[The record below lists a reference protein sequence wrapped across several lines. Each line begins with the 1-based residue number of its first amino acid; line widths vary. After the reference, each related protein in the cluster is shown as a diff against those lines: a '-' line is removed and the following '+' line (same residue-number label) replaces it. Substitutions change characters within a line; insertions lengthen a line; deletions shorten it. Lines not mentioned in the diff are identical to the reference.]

1 MLKLVSIGV
10 IAAAGLAAG
19 AFAIAQPAVHSSA
32 AIEASDLGAKPFN
45 LAKPRI
51 FLSEAARQDAARTGL
66 LPPDTRSVLNLPTRL
81 RYGSWVWDDSGVPQG
96 TLTIY
101 VDLRRQLISAFRG
114 RHEIGTAV
122 ILYGT
127 DTFGTPLGR
136 FNVMAKM
143 KDHRSSSYDAAMP
156 YTLRLTN
163 DGVSI
168 HGSEVR
174 GSRATHGCV
183 GVPLDF
189 ARRLFS
195 EAKVGT
201 SVQIVKSVSPELSYI
216 SS

>member
-1 MLKLVSIGV
+1 MLKVLSVGV
-10 IAAAGLAAG
+10 FAAAGLAA
-19 AFAIAQPAVHSSA
+19 AALAIAQPAVDSST
-32 AIEASDLGAKPFN
+32 AIEAPGLSAKPVDRTR
-45 LAKPRI
+45 PRV
-51 FLSEAARQDAARTGL
+51 FLNEAARQDAARTGL
-66 LPPDTRSVLNLPTRL
+66 LPPDTRSVLNLPGRL
-81 RYGSWVWDDSGVPQG
+81 RYGSWVWDDSGVPRG

-114 RHEIGTAV
+114 KHEVGTAV

-127 DTFGTPLGR
+127 DTFGTPVGR

-189 ARRLFS
+189 AQRLFS
-195 EAKVGT
+195 EARVGT
-201 SVQIVKSVSPELSYI
+201 SVQIVKSVSPKLS
-216 SS
+216 